1 MGTPY
6 FTLDIPAFRLAY
18 PAFANDTA
26 FPDDTLLRYFSTAG
40 AYIANQ
46 NYGWLVDDARYL
58 ALTLM
63 TAHLAALSVMIA
75 SGDTPG
81 LMQGATIDKVSV
93 TLTPP
98 PVKTQFGWWL
108 SLTPYGAQ
116 LYALLKLHSAGG
128 FFVGGSATRAGL
140 RGNAGF
146 GW

>member
-6 FTLDIPAFRLAY
+6 FTLDVPGFRLSY
-18 PAFANDTA
+18 PAFASDTA
-26 FPDDTLLRYFSTAG
+26 FPDDALARYFDTAG

-46 NYGWLVDDARYL
+46 NYGWLVDAQRYT

-63 TAHLAALSVMIA
+63 TAHLAAISVMIA

-81 LMQGATIDKVSV
+81 LMQGATIDKVTV

-98 PVKTQFGWWL
+98 PVKSQFAWWL

-116 LYALLKLHSAGG
+116 LYALLSMHSAGG
-128 FFVGGSATRAGL
+128 FYIGGSATRSGL
-140 RGNAGF
+140 RGNAGY